1 MHARGA
7 YTIVMK
13 MAVSIR
19 LSTIGYRLFSRK
31 DFMTNPPDTPPE
43 MRRKV
48 PPWLL
53 PAVIFGAVALVATL
67 VTVALTMRDVPRP
80 VPAAA
85 VEQPTNHP
93 VTETTPETMNTSLP
107 VAHGSLDPNGPK
119 VELIDLASA
128 RSRLDAGTALFVD
141 VRSGNDYA
149 AGHIPGAITIT
160 AKDIDTQLNALA
172 PGSVIIA
179 YGDSARPDSG
189 QRGAQI
195 FMDLGYPKMIALE
208 GGFQD
213 WEKAGNPVEK

>member
-1 MHARGA
+1 
-7 YTIVMK
+7 
-13 MAVSIR
+13 
-19 LSTIGYRLFSRK
+19 
-31 DFMTNPPDTPPE
+31 MTDKTDTPPDA
-43 MRRKV
+43 RRSL

-53 PAVIFGAVALVATL
+53 PAVIFGAIALVTAL
-67 VTVALTMRDVPRP
+67 VTVALTMRDLPRP
-80 VPAAA
+80 SSAA
-85 VEQPTNHP
+85 VEMPTGYP
-93 VTETTPETMNTSLP
+93 ATDATVATTGTSQS

-119 VELIDLASA
+119 VELIGLANA
-128 RSRLDAGTALFVD
+128 RTRLAAGTAIFID

-160 AKDIDTQLNALA
+160 AKDLDTRLSALPA
-172 PGSVIIA
+172 GSVIIA

-195 FMDLGYPKMIALE
+195 FMDLGYPTMIALE